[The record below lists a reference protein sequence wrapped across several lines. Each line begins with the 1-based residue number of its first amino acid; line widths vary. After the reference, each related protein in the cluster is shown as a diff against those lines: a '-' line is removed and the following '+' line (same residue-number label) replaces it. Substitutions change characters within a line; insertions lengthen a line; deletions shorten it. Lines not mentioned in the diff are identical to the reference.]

1 MSKDPA
7 VLFYSSDFLT
17 GTLLMNYEERGQYI
31 TLLCLQHQKGHLTE
45 KELKQIY
52 IIYISKKDVEKLAG
66 AGLIANCTIVEYE
79 GSNYI
84 RGIGIKISEIPVMN
98 IRNTNNLNTKSNLM
112 IKCKILSGDRL
123 IGYGVVDIHG
133 KEYKLSKEKIWQ
145 LAREKSIVNAAAQV
159 VNNQKRLVGLGIELS
174 KLPIVYAG

>member
-1 MSKDPA
+1 MSQYNKDSA
-7 VLFYSSDFLT
+7 IYKIVGRYMDGVSIVGYHLIDANGNSD
-17 GTLLMNYEERGQYI
+17 
-31 TLLCLQHQKGHLTE
+31 KV
-45 KELKQIY
+45 
-52 IIYISKKDVEKLAG
+52 SKKDVEKLAG